1 MCTCENKNPIT
12 DEFDKNIIE
21 NFGVIHNLTLD
32 KISTLKNFPNE
43 TTKESYTVVAQVWGE
58 ELQKLGIASVLPSL
72 SSLEDIASKTSFN
85 ELTHFFDS
93 LFFDGKI
100 NFSEKIN
107 IEFIL
112 KKTEQI
118 LDVSELNRT
127 LLAFENTMA
136 LNCLLSIKEKNIIV
150 FSSVIARYSNE
161 YWRKQL
167 ADKKSPWANVLKK
180 GRITPDNVWK
190 LNWKDI
196 LGGLGGCIVCSGGG
210 VIGCISCAGG
220 ASSFVSN
227 AFKE

>member
-1 MCTCENKNPIT
+1 MCTCQNINPKT
-12 DEFDKNIIE
+12 DDFNKNIIE
-21 NFGVIHNLTLD
+21 NFGIIHNLTLD
-32 KISTLKNFPNE
+32 KIATLKSFPNE
-43 TTKESYTVVAQVWGE
+43 TTKESYTVVAQVWDA
-58 ELQKLGIASVLPSL
+58 ELRKLGITSVLPAL

-93 LFFDGKI
+93 IFFDGKI

-112 KKTEQI
+112 KKTEQT
-118 LDVSELNRT
+118 LDIAELNRT
-127 LLAFENTMA
+127 LLAFENA
-136 LNCLLSIKEKNIIV
+136 ISLNCLLSIKEKNIIV

-167 ADKKSPWANVLKK
+167 SDKKSPWSNVLKK
-180 GRITPDNVWK
+180 SGITPDNVWR